1 MKINKKTEQ
10 IMTNEIDLKILRSLL
25 IKSYSLTELAE
36 EVGIAYKNLLPHVR
50 KLEKQGWLMAKK
62 EKNSRGQM
70 VIVSSKRKDIE
81 GRGLIDSRLKDL
93 FAGRT
98 GKNAQKEILEQKPY
112 IGSHTAQGNEAD
124 MFVFKSPRYSRN
136 VRNRTIEFRDYELAE
151 QGYLQ
156 LDVFGLAD
164 IYMRHMVPDLF
175 ITKYFGDP
183 NAMGFR
189 VARGTNKEGMLKS
202 DDVFYEDGLIQIR
215 DQYMKLEEKETKDDD
230 KLEEYS
236 KGVQARIAKLTRKMR
251 EAERREQ
258 AAVDYAKAVEQK
270 RLTLEKKFEK
280 TDSDY
285 IKKFEST
292 ISSGLEAAQK
302 ELAAAI
308 ESGDATAQVE
318 ANKRIATLAFENA
331 KLEAAKEGR
340 QTVEAE
346 KPVQNLSQGGDVNI
360 PRTDDPINPDP
371 RAEAWASKNSWF
383 GTDRAMTYTAFE
395 IHKDLTEKEGYDP
408 SSDEYYAEVDKRIR
422 VDFPHKFGTTETKQT
437 AAPVQTVASANRS
450 VKPGRKTVKLTSSQ
464 VAIAKKL
471 GVPLEEY
478 AKQLK
483 NTEGA

>member
-1 MKINKKTEQ
+1 MPDEEKKTVD
-10 IMTNEIDLKILRSLL
+10 IDTSGPGANI
-25 IKSYSLTELAE
+25 
-36 EVGIAYKNLLPHVR
+36 
-50 KLEKQGWLMAKK
+50 
-62 EKNSRGQM
+62 
-70 VIVSSKRKDIE
+70 DIE
-81 GRGLIDSRLKDL
+81 
-93 FAGRT
+93 
-98 GKNAQKEILEQKPY
+98 
-112 IGSHTAQGNEAD
+112 
-124 MFVFKSPRYSRN
+124 
-136 VRNRTIEFRDYELAE
+136 
-151 QGYLQ
+151 
-156 LDVFGLAD
+156 
-164 IYMRHMVPDLF
+164 
-175 ITKYFGDP
+175 
-183 NAMGFR
+183 
-189 VARGTNKEGMLKS
+189 
-202 DDVFYEDGLIQIR
+202 
-215 DQYMKLEEKETKDDD
+215 ETKDESVVETEAPKQETETTEQETVKEETKSDSE
-230 KLEEYS
+230 LEDYS

-258 AAVDYAKAVEQK
+258 AAVEYAKAVEQK
-270 RLTLEKKFEK
+270 RQTLEKKFEK

-292 ISSGLEAAQK
+292 VSSGLEAAQK

-308 ESGDATAQVE
+308 ESGDANAQVE

-340 QTVEAE
+340 QTTAQAE

-371 RAEAWASKNSWF
+371 RAEAWAAKNSWF

-395 IHKDLTEKEGYDP
+395 IHKDLTEKEGFDP

-422 VDFPHKFGTTETKQT
+422 VDFPHKFGTSETKQT

>member
-1 MKINKKTEQ
+1 MPEEEKKTVPIDTSGPDATVDIEETKDESVVETESPEQ
-10 IMTNEIDLKILRSLL
+10 ETDKTYENERE
-25 IKSYSLTELAE
+25 T
-36 EVGIAYKNLLPHVR
+36 
-50 KLEKQGWLMAKK
+50 KLEK
-62 EKNSRGQM
+62 S
-70 VIVSSKRKDIE
+70 
-81 GRGLIDSRLKDL
+81 DS
-93 FAGRT
+93 
-98 GKNAQKEILEQKPY
+98 ELE
-112 IGSHTAQGNEAD
+112 D
-124 MFVFKSPRYSRN
+124 
-136 VRNRTIEFRDYELAE
+136 
-151 QGYLQ
+151 
-156 LDVFGLAD
+156 
-164 IYMRHMVPDLF
+164 
-175 ITKYFGDP
+175 
-183 NAMGFR
+183 
-189 VARGTNKEGMLKS
+189 
-202 DDVFYEDGLIQIR
+202 
-215 DQYMKLEEKETKDDD
+215 
-230 KLEEYS
+230 YS
-236 KGVQARIAKLTRKMR
+236 KGVQSRIAKLTRKMR

-258 AAVDYAKAVEQK
+258 AAVEYAKAVEQK

-308 ESGDATAQVE
+308 ESGDATAQVD

-340 QTVEAE
+340 ETVQAE
-346 KPVQNLSQGGDVNI
+346 KPVQTLSQGGDVKI
-360 PRTDDPINPDP
+360 PQTDDPINPDP
-371 RAEAWASKNSWF
+371 RAEQWASKNSWF

-471 GVPLEEY
+471 GVPLEDY

-483 NTEGA
+483 ITEGA

>member
-1 MKINKKTEQ
+1 MPEEEKKTVD
-10 IMTNEIDLKILRSLL
+10 IDTSGPGADI
-25 IKSYSLTELAE
+25 
-36 EVGIAYKNLLPHVR
+36 
-50 KLEKQGWLMAKK
+50 
-62 EKNSRGQM
+62 
-70 VIVSSKRKDIE
+70 DIE
-81 GRGLIDSRLKDL
+81 
-93 FAGRT
+93 
-98 GKNAQKEILEQKPY
+98 
-112 IGSHTAQGNEAD
+112 
-124 MFVFKSPRYSRN
+124 
-136 VRNRTIEFRDYELAE
+136 
-151 QGYLQ
+151 
-156 LDVFGLAD
+156 
-164 IYMRHMVPDLF
+164 
-175 ITKYFGDP
+175 
-183 NAMGFR
+183 
-189 VARGTNKEGMLKS
+189 
-202 DDVFYEDGLIQIR
+202 
-215 DQYMKLEEKETKDDD
+215 ETKDESVVETEAPKQETETTEQEPVKEETKSDNE
-230 KLEEYS
+230 LEDYS

-258 AAVDYAKAVEQK
+258 AAVEYAKAVEQK
-270 RLTLEKKFEK
+270 RQTLEKKFEK

-340 QTVEAE
+340 QQPQAE

-371 RAEAWASKNSWF
+371 RAEAWAAKNSWF

-422 VDFPHKFGTTETKQT
+422 VDFPHKFGTSETKQT

-471 GVPLEEY
+471 GVPLEDY

-483 NTEGA
+483 ITEGA